1 MKQWNSVKRR
11 RTVLLKAIVINIKEI
26 YVPVGLRKELDPQK
40 VELVA
45 EGIMEDADEHPIQ
58 VRQGKGRYVLVK
70 GIHRMEARKALGDE
84 KIQAYIV
91 AAPQH

>member
-1 MKQWNSVKRR
+1 M
-11 RTVLLKAIVINIKEI
+11 LKAVVINIKEI
-26 YVPVGLRKELDPQK
+26 YVPIGLRKELDASK

-45 EGIMEDADEHPIQ
+45 EKIMDDADELPIK
-58 VRQGKGRYVLVK
+58 VRHGKGRYVLIK

-84 KIQAYIV
+84 TIEAFIV

>member
-1 MKQWNSVKRR
+1 M
-11 RTVLLKAIVINIKEI
+11 LLKAIVINIKEI

-45 EGIMEDADEHPIQ
+45 EEIMENADEHPIQ

-70 GIHRMEARKALGDE
+70 GIHRMEARKSLGDE

>member
-1 MKQWNSVKRR
+1 M
-11 RTVLLKAIVINIKEI
+11 LKAIVIKIKEI
-26 YVPVGLRKELDPQK
+26 YVPIGLRKELDPQR

-45 EGIMEDADEHPIQ
+45 EAIMEEIEEQPIQ
-58 VRQGKGRYVLVK
+58 VRQGKDRYVLIK

-84 KIQAYIV
+84 TIHAYIV

>member
-1 MKQWNSVKRR
+1 M
-11 RTVLLKAIVINIKEI
+11 LKAIVIKIKEI
-26 YVPVGLRKELDPQK
+26 YVPIGLRKELDPQR

-45 EGIMEDADEHPIQ
+45 EAIMEEIEEHPIQ
-58 VRQGKGRYVLVK
+58 VRQGKDRYVLIK

-84 KIQAYIV
+84 TIHAYIV